1 MMKRETSVKY
11 AISFSEDQLNGEAA
25 SKSVIKDTVGQNC
38 QPLSIDDSTG
48 KKYYPCGLIA
58 NSMFNDTFTP
68 LAAVNGT
75 DDDYPM
81 YREGIAWDSNKKRF
95 KKTKYSLDDIT
106 PPPNWV
112 KMFPQGY
119 NETNVPDLQHWY
131 EFQNWMAPAAFSL
144 FSKMVLR
151 NDNDV
156 LKKGVYQ
163 TNVGLHWPVLEFNGH
178 KYIYLSTRSV
188 IGGKN
193 SFLGVSWIVGGGICL
208 LLSLVF
214 LIVNAVHPRKIGDT
228 RMLSWN
234 KEKPALGN

>member
-1 MMKRETSVKY
+1 
-11 AISFSEDQLNGEAA
+11 
-25 SKSVIKDTVGQNC
+25 
-38 QPLSIDDSTG
+38 
-48 KKYYPCGLIA
+48 
-58 NSMFNDTFTP
+58 
-68 LAAVNGT
+68 
-75 DDDYPM
+75 M
-81 YREGIAWDSNKKRF
+81 YREGIAWETNKKRF
-95 KKTKYSLDDIT
+95 KKTKYNLDDIT

-112 KMFPQGY
+112 KMYPEGY
-119 NETNVPDLQHWY
+119 NETNVPDIQHWY

-144 FSKMVLR
+144 FSKMILR
-151 NDNDV
+151 NDDDV

-163 TNVGLHWPVLEFNGH
+163 TDVGLHWPVLGFNGH

-234 KEKPALGN
+234 KEKPDLGN